1 MRQLTL
7 VKPGRLEW
15 LEVSEPTLSGEGD
28 ALVRPLVVA
37 RCDLDPVMVSGG
49 FTRLL
54 RAGLAAHVL
63 DPCFCA
69 IAGTPAYAPPFPV
82 GHECVAEVVACAPG
96 VRSVS
101 VGQRVVVPFQVAC
114 GTCAACQRGLT
125 SRCTASGY
133 SVTTYGFGHAARR
146 YGGMLADLLRVPYAD
161 AMLVPLP
168 AGVDP
173 LAAAS
178 ASDNLPDAY
187 RSVAPALRA
196 RPGAKVLVVGGAAAS
211 IGLYAAGI
219 AKALGAGLVDYW
231 DTSRERLAIAE
242 RLGVGVLE
250 AGRPSRLGVPRALPR
265 RYAISVDARS
275 DALGR
280 GLELALRSLE
290 PGGSCT
296 SVGIYPGARTPLP
309 LMQMYVDGLT
319 LTTGISNARV
329 NIPAVLGLL
338 AEGRFDPTL
347 VTTQVVP
354 WESAH
359 ETFRERSTKLI
370 VARDRSEQSI
380 NVVGGQAARPFARQS
395 V

>member
-1 MRQLTL
+1 MRELTL

-15 LEVSEPTLSGEGD
+15 LEVPEPTLTGEGD

-37 RCDLDPVMVSGG
+37 RCDLDPVTVSGG
-49 FTRLL
+49 FSRLL
-54 RAGLAAHVL
+54 RAGLAVHVL
-63 DPCFCA
+63 DPCLCE
-69 IAGTPAYAPPFPV
+69 IVGTPAYAPPFPV

-96 VRSVS
+96 VRSVK

-114 GTCAACQRGLT
+114 GACAACQRGLT
-125 SRCTASGY
+125 SRCSATGH
-133 SVTTYGFGHAARR
+133 SVTTYGFGQAARR
-146 YGGMLADLLRVPYAD
+146 FGGMLTDLLRVPYAD

-168 AGVDP
+168 EGVDP
-173 LAAAS
+173 RAAAS

-196 RPGAKVLVVGGAAAS
+196 RPGATVLVVGGAAAS

-219 AKALGAGLVDYW
+219 AKALGASLVDYW

-242 RLGVGVLE
+242 RLGVGVLDGNTRSLR
-250 AGRPSRLGVPRALPR
+250 APCALPR

-275 DALGR
+275 DARGR

-290 PGGSCT
+290 PGGICT
-296 SVGIYPGARTPLP
+296 SVGIYPAARTPLP

-338 AEGRFDPTL
+338 AEGRFDPRL
-347 VTTQVVP
+347 VTTRVAP

-359 ETFRERSTKLI
+359 EALHEKTTKLI
-370 VARDRSEQSI
+370 VARD
-380 NVVGGQAARPFARQS
+380 
-395 V
+395 